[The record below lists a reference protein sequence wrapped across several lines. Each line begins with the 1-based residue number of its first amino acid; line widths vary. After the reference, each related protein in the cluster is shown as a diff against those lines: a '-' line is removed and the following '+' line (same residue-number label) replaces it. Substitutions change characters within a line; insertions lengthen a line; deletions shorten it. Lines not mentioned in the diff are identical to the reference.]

1 MLLFEQFRVRQLIAH
16 FSVISQSRVEIY
28 KRLQNLL
35 NAYAI
40 LKENLAQKRDSL
52 KRMESRMDIVS
63 YFRRNK
69 SNFCQKKSNFD
80 HLFRLRSELC
90 QLLHL

>member
-69 SNFCQKKSNFD
+69 FLPKKSNFD